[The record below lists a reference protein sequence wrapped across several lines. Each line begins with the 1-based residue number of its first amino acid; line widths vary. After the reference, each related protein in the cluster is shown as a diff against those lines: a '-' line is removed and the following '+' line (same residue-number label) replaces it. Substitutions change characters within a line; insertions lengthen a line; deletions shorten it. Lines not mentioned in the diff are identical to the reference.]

1 MKRILIAEDDSD
13 IAEAV
18 QIYLES
24 AGHSSTICENGK
36 IAVETFKE
44 SPSDLIIMDI
54 MMPVMDGIEATK
66 AIREFSNVPII
77 MLSAK
82 SDDIDKIHGLN
93 IGSDDYIT
101 KPFNSMELTARVSAI
116 LRRADNFKENSSELI
131 VGQLR
136 LNLETKEAF
145 SYERSV
151 SLTAREWSI
160 LKFFMDN
167 PGKVFNS
174 DEIYKN
180 VWGEESF
187 NTETV
192 AVHIR
197 RLREKIEL
205 NPKEPK
211 LLKVVWG
218 LGYKL
223 EDGLQ

>member
-1 MKRILIAEDDSD
+1 MKNILIAEDDRE

-18 QIYLES
+18 KIYLKSQGYE
-24 AGHSSTICENGK
+24 AKICENGK
-36 IAVETFKE
+36 EALESVKE
-44 SPSDLIIMDI
+44 NMPDLIIMDI
-54 MMPVMDGIEATK
+54 MMPEMDGITATK
-66 AIREFSNVPII
+66 AIREFSTVPII

-82 SDDIDKIHGLN
+82 SEDIDKIHGLN
-93 IGSDDYIT
+93 IGSDDYIS
-101 KPFNSMELTARVSAI
+101 KPFNPMELLSRVNAI
-116 LRRADNFKENSSELI
+116 LRRTTNFNEDVSELK

-136 LNLETKEAF
+136 MNLDTKEVF
-145 SYERSV
+145 SYEKPV
-151 SLTAREWSI
+151 QLTAREWTI
-160 LKFFMDN
+160 LKFFMEN

-174 DEIYKN
+174 DEIYRN

-197 RLREKIEL
+197 RLREKIEID
-205 NPKEPK
+205 PKDPK

-223 EDGLQ
+223 EEG